1 MWQLA
6 DVERHELCG
15 TGGFGEVFRGIW
27 AGTEVAVKR
36 LHRQDLSKELL
47 DDSDELLG
55 LSGSEFEGTFRRG
68 INSEDSVVL
77 DADRRSLSI
86 SFDTYQGID
95 QIRVLVAS
103 SVE

>member
-1 MWQLA
+1 MHVDSYLLQFSP
-6 DVERHELCG
+6 G
-15 TGGFGEVFRGIW
+15 
-27 AGTEVAVKR
+27 AGDFDRESRRFVGSLRFDRPIVG
-36 LHRQDLSKELL
+36 LLLSKELL
-47 DDSDELLG
+47 DESDKLLG
-55 LSGSEFEGTFRRG
+55 LTGSEFKGTFRRG
-68 INSEDSVVL
+68 INFEDSVVL